1 MKRDLLSF
9 YFNLKMN
16 IDVFNVRNLVKFYGT
31 VVTLDDGGDDDCP
44 PFVDFISYLFFNFL
58 DDGGN
63 DGWSFFDVW
72 KQP

>member
-44 PFVDFISYLFFNFL
+44 PFVDFISYFFL
-58 DDGGN
+58 I
-63 DGWSFFDVW
+63 S
-72 KQP
+72 

>member
-1 MKRDLLSF
+1 MKNHIIWVSMKRDLLSF

-44 PFVDFISYLFFNFL
+44 PFVDFISYFFL
-58 DDGGN
+58 I
-63 DGWSFFDVW
+63 S
-72 KQP
+72 